1 MDSIR
6 VEAKTVADAV
16 TEASIQLGTSS
27 DNIEYTVISEGS
39 RGFFGIGGKKAV
51 IDAKKKFTDDDLMKE
66 VFGSSDKPEKAKR
79 EPKKE
84 VRKEEVRKET
94 KNDFKKDFKKE
105 FKKEVRTETPQKK
118 EAAPEMAAEPKKE
131 ERREPKKEF
140 TREKREFRESSK
152 EKKPEAETASAPEQA
167 ETEPKT
173 PRVPADPEEAKRRAV
188 DFLKE
193 MFRVMEMN
201 VEIRAE
207 FAEDTLSVEIE
218 GEDMG
223 LLIGKR
229 GQTLDSL
236 QYLTSLVVNTGKA
249 SYVRVK
255 LDTEDYR
262 SRRKATLENLAKN
275 IAMKVKKTRRPV
287 FLEPMNPYER
297 RIIHSALQNDPYV
310 TTHSEGDEPNRRVVV
325 TPKKGRSEGR
335 PQERSGYRQR
345 RPRPEGSYRTRR
357 EHEAF
362 PQPQE
367 TAPAETQ
374 AEAPQE

>member
-51 IDAKKKFTDDDLMKE
+51 IDARKKFTDDDLMKE

-140 TREKREFRESSK
+140 TREKREFRENSK

-236 QYLTSLVVNTGKA
+236 QYLTSLVVNKGKA

>member
-152 EKKPEAETASAPEQA
+152 EKKPEAEIASAPEQA

-236 QYLTSLVVNTGKA
+236 QYLTSLVVNKGKA

-345 RPRPEGSYRTRR
+345 RPHPEGSYRTRR

>member
-236 QYLTSLVVNTGKA
+236 QYLTSLVVNKGKA

-255 LDTEDYR
+255 LDTADSR

-275 IAMKVKKTRRPV
+275 IALTVKKTRRPV
-287 FLEPMNPYER
+287 FLEPMTPYER

-374 AEAPQE
+374 TEAPQE

>member
-51 IDAKKKFTDDDLMKE
+51 IDARKKFTDDDLMKE

-193 MFRVMEMN
+193 MFRLMEMN

-236 QYLTSLVVNTGKA
+236 QYLTSLVVNKGKA

>member
-39 RGFFGIGGKKAV
+39 RGFFGNGGKKAV

-236 QYLTSLVVNTGKA
+236 QYLTSLVVNKGKA

-345 RPRPEGSYRTRR
+345 RPRSEGSYRTRR